1 MAAVTS
7 DGELP
12 LEVAEDE
19 GLEELLREEVERR
32 GGCEWG
38 GRWGVGGHGG
48 THLPTPHRSFTRP
61 GVDVA
66 AAKRAEEER
75 MLRDTR
81 RWLDAGEIR
90 DARHPATGASAL
102 HVAAAK
108 GYIEVMRWGWGG

>member
-1 MAAVTS
+1 M
-7 DGELP
+7 
-12 LEVAEDE
+12 
-19 GLEELLREEVERR
+19 
-32 GGCEWG
+32 
-38 GRWGVGGHGG
+38 
-48 THLPTPHRSFTRP
+48 
-61 GVDVA
+61 A

>member
-1 MAAVTS
+1 M
-7 DGELP
+7 
-12 LEVAEDE
+12 
-19 GLEELLREEVERR
+19 
-32 GGCEWG
+32 
-38 GRWGVGGHGG
+38 
-48 THLPTPHRSFTRP
+48 
-61 GVDVA
+61 A

-108 GYIEVMRWGWGG
+108 GYIEVIRWGGGWVVSGVSGGGLWGSGSGLGARREC